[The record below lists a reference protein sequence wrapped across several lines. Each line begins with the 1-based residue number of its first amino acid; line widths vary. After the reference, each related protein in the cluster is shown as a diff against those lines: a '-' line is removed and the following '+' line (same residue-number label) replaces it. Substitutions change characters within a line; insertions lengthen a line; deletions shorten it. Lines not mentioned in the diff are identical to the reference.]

1 MSNVLKFARRPVSI
15 AEREERSQDECTHRQ
30 IKVHPVGSVVVCS
43 LCGAM
48 LSPFWALAMLSKQYG
63 LALAQIDRLNA
74 RLALADAR
82 VLELS
87 EELDALAP
95 SERASKQSPT
105 ET

>member
-1 MSNVLKFARRPVSI
+1 MSNVLKFTRRPVSV

-30 IKVHPVGSVVVCS
+30 IKVHPVGSVVCS

-82 VLELS
+82 VLKLS